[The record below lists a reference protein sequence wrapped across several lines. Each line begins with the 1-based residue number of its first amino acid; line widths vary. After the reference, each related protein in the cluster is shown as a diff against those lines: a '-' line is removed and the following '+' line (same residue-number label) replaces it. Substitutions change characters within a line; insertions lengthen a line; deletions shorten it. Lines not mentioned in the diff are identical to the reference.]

1 VKDPRLPVLII
12 GAGPVGLSLALALAR
27 RQAPVRV
34 YEAETELSHEARAS
48 TLHPPTLEMLAEWGV
63 IDEVLARGQR
73 VDRLLYWE
81 RSSRQLVADF
91 DFRLIAGNTP
101 YPFRLLLP
109 QHLLTRLLKPAI
121 EATGFGRVHMEHRFI
136 DFVEQGDRVVAW
148 FETPQ
153 GLCQAAGAY
162 LCGADG
168 AQSSLRRRLGLGFE
182 GMTYEDRFLQIDIG
196 LDLAP
201 FYPGIGLVNY
211 IFDPDEWVIALTF
224 PTFTRVIFR
233 LGSDE
238 DETEA
243 AHPDALR
250 RRLWRFLAAEPEFVI
265 ESWQIY
271 RVHQRVAESFRLG
284 RALLLGDAAHINNP
298 IGSMGMNS
306 GIHDAHHLAAALAGV
321 LAGGPTTLLDEYSRI
336 RRRIASERV
345 QTSARRFYAD
355 MSERQ
360 RGQRQARNLAL
371 RALAADPVRA
381 RAYLLE
387 LSMME
392 RWI

>member
-27 RQAPVRV
+27 RQVRV
-34 YEAETELSHEARAS
+34 RVFEAKAELNSEARAS
-48 TLHPPTLEMLAEWGV
+48 TLHPPTLEMFAEWGL
-63 IDEVLARGQR
+63 IDELLARGQR

-81 RSSRQLVADF
+81 RASRQLVAEF
-91 DFRLIAGNTP
+91 DFRLLAGNTP

-121 EATGFGRVHMEHRFI
+121 EATGFGRVQMEHRFI
-136 DFVEQGDRVVAW
+136 DFAEQDNCVTAW

-168 AQSSLRRRLGLGFE
+168 AQSSLRRRLGLGFD
-182 GMTYEDRFLQIDIG
+182 GMTYEDRFLQINID

-211 IFDPDEWVIALTF
+211 IFDPDEWVIVLSF

-233 LGSDE
+233 LASDE
-238 DETEA
+238 DEAQATDPE
-243 AHPDALR
+243 ALR
-250 RRLWRFLAAEPEFVI
+250 RRLWRFLAAQPEFAI

-271 RVHQRVAESFRLG
+271 RVHQRVAERFRLG

-298 IGSMGMNS
+298 SASIGMNS
-306 GIHDAHHLAAALAGV
+306 GIHDAHHLAAALAQV
-321 LAGGPTTLLDEYSRI
+321 LDGAPTTLLDEYSRV
-336 RRRIASERV
+336 RRRIAIERV
-345 QTSARRFYAD
+345 HASAHRFYAD
-355 MSERQ
+355 ISERQ
-360 RGQRQARNLAL
+360 HDQRQARNLAL

-392 RWI
+392 HWI